1 MIQYKTTRQLF
12 NNKYQYKIVLVCSN
26 SQYFRSGDP
35 ATIAESLT
43 KAVRPKE
50 DISYGLQLVSKLN
63 KMQDYNIRVESPWIS
78 LYTNSKADVDR
89 LKDIDPDKVKYICQ
103 PPANTKLEEG
113 VVIMTNTDFDYKVT
127 LGKTSSENTAFID
140 WASSNKKVKLTKS
153 CARDLKKIRSWGG
166 THFFISGDNNL
177 LLAKMHLGG
186 SISKVEKIIKS
197 AD

>member
-1 MIQYKTTRQLF
+1 
-12 NNKYQYKIVLVCSN
+12 
-26 SQYFRSGDP
+26 
-35 ATIAESLT
+35 
-43 KAVRPKE
+43 
-50 DISYGLQLVSKLN
+50 
-63 KMQDYNIRVESPWIS
+63 MQDYNIRVESPWIS